1 MDCGMEWKKM
11 LSYVSR
17 SGTALCI
24 EYLLAENRILRN
36 QIQGGLRLT
45 DSERKSLAEIGA
57 RLGRKALA
65 QVATM
70 VKPETILAW
79 HRRLV
84 AKKFDGS
91 KQRGRAG
98 RPATDPELEQLI
110 LRLAKDNCDWGYD
123 RIQGAVQ
130 NLGYT
135 VSDQTVG
142 NILRRH
148 GIVPAP
154 ERRKETTWK
163 EFIRTHLEVLAAT
176 DFFTAEVW
184 TCAGLITFD
193 VLIFI
198 RLESRQVY
206 LAGITPHPTDAWMRQ
221 TARNVTMADVGFLNG
236 CRYLLHDRD
245 TKFSRGFDQILSAAG
260 AEPVRLPA
268 RSPNLNAICERWI
281 RSVKG
286 ECLSKLNLFG
296 EGSLRHSLERY
307 ILHHQQERDH
317 QGKDNVVLFPL
328 AEDRIGQS
336 DGPIALRE
344 GLGGM
349 VKSYYRQAA

>member
-1 MDCGMEWKKM
+1 MEWKTM
-11 LSYVSR
+11 LSYVTGSVDQELLLR
-17 SGTALCI
+17 N

-36 QIQGGLRLT
+36 QIQGRLRLNN
-45 DSERKSLAEIGA
+45 SERKSLAEIGA

-65 QVATM
+65 QVATV

-110 LRLAKDNCDWGYD
+110 LRLARENRDWGYD

-184 TCAGLITFD
+184 TCAGLITYY

-206 LAGITPHPTDAWMRQ
+206 LAGITSHPTDAWMRQ
-221 TARNVTMADVGFLNG
+221 MARNVTMAEDGFLNG

-245 TKFSRGFDQILSAAG
+245 AKFSRGFDQILSAAG
-260 AEPVRLPA
+260 VEPVRLPA

-281 RSVKG
+281 KSVKT
-286 ECLSKLNLFG
+286 EALSKMILFG
-296 EGSLRHSLERY
+296 EAS
-307 ILHHQQERDH
+307 LHHVLSNYVEFHHGERNH
-317 QGKDNVVLFPL
+317 QGKGNVILFPNP
-328 AEDRIGQS
+328 ADRIGES
-336 DGPIALRE
+336 SGEIRKRE
-344 GLGGM
+344 RLGGLLNF
-349 VKSYYRQAA
+349 YHREAA

>member
-1 MDCGMEWKKM
+1 M
-11 LSYVSR
+11 LSYVTGSVDQELLLR
-17 SGTALCI
+17 N

-36 QIQGGLRLT
+36 QIQGRLRLN

-57 RLGRKALA
+57 RLGQKALA
-65 QVATM
+65 HVATV

-84 AKKFDGS
+84 GKKFDGS

-110 LRLAKDNCDWGYD
+110 IRFARENRDWGYD

-184 TCAGLITFD
+184 TCAGLVTYY
-193 VLIFI
+193 VMIFN
-198 RLESRQVY
+198 S
-206 LAGITPHPTDAWMRQ
+206 AGEPTSLHGWDYAASDRCLDE
-221 TARNVTMADVGFLNG
+221 ANG
-236 CRYLLHDRD
+236 
-245 TKFSRGFDQILSAAG
+245 
-260 AEPVRLPA
+260 P
-268 RSPNLNAICERWI
+268 
-281 RSVKG
+281 
-286 ECLSKLNLFG
+286 EC
-296 EGSLRHSLERY
+296 
-307 ILHHQQERDH
+307 HH
-317 QGKDNVVLFPL
+317 G
-328 AEDRIGQS
+328 
-336 DGPIALRE
+336 
-344 GLGGM
+344 
-349 VKSYYRQAA
+349 

>member
-1 MDCGMEWKKM
+1 M
-11 LSYVSR
+11 LSYVTGSVDQELLLR
-17 SGTALCI
+17 N
-24 EYLLAENRILRN
+24 EYLLAENRILRD
-36 QIQGGLRLT
+36 QIQDRLRLN
-45 DSERKSLAEIGA
+45 DSERKTLAEIGA
-57 RLGRKALA
+57 RLGRKALC
-65 QVATM
+65 QVATL

-110 LRLAKDNCDWGYD
+110 IRLAQENRAWGYD
-123 RIQGAVQ
+123 RIQGAVH

-135 VSDQTVG
+135 VSDQTIG

-163 EFIRTHLEVLAAT
+163 EFIRTHLEVMAAT

-184 TCAGLITFD
+184 TCAGLITYY

-198 RLESRQVY
+198 RLQNRQVY
-206 LAGITPHPTDAWMRQ
+206 LAGMTAHPTDAWMRQ
-221 TARNVTMADVGFLNG
+221 VARNVTTAEVGFLNG
-236 CRYLLHDRD
+236 CCYLLHDRD
-245 TKFSRGFDQILSAAG
+245 TKFSHGFDQILSG
-260 AEPVRLPA
+260 ADVEPVRLPA

-281 RSVKG
+281 RSVKE
-286 ECLSKLNLFG
+286 ECLSKLILFG
-296 EGSLRHSLERY
+296 ERSLRHGLDHY
-307 ILHHQQERDH
+307 ILHHQHERNH
-317 QGKDNVVLFPL
+317 QGKNNLVLFPL
-328 AEDRIGQS
+328 EEDRIGGH
-336 DGPIALRE
+336 DGRIAVRE
-344 GLGGM
+344 RLGGLL
-349 VKSYYRQAA
+349 KFYYRQAA

>member
-1 MDCGMEWKKM
+1 MEWKKM
-11 LSYVSR
+11 LSYVTGSVDQELLLR
-17 SGTALCI
+17 N

-36 QIQGGLRLT
+36 QIQGRLRLN

-57 RLGRKALA
+57 RLGRKALD
-65 QVATM
+65 QVTTL

-91 KQRGRAG
+91 KERGRAG

-110 LRLAKDNCDWGYD
+110 IRLARENRDWGYD

-148 GIVPAP
+148 GIGPAP

-184 TCAGLITFD
+184 TCAGLITYY

-198 RLESRQVY
+198 RLQSRQVY
-206 LAGITPHPTDAWMRQ
+206 LAGITPHPTEAWMRQ
-221 TARNVTMADVGFLNG
+221 VARNVTMADVGFLTG

-245 TKFSRGFDQILSAAG
+245 TKFGGGFDQILSAAG
-260 AEPVRLPA
+260 VEAVRLPA

-281 RSVKG
+281 RSAKE
-286 ECLSKLNLFG
+286 ECLSKLILFG
-296 EGSLRHSLERY
+296 ERSLRHSLDHY
-307 ILHHQQERDH
+307 ILHHQHERNH
-317 QGKDNVVLFPL
+317 QGKDNIVLFPS
-328 AEDRIGQS
+328 EQDRIGQR
-336 DGPIALRE
+336 DGPIAVRE
-344 GLGGM
+344 RLGGM
-349 VKSYYRQAA
+349 LKFYYRQAA